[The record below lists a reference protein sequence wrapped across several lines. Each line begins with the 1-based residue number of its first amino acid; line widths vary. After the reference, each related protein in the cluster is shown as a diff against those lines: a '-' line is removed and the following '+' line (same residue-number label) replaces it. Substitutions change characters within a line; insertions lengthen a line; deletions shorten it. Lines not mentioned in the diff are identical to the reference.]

1 VTRHRIR
8 RPGRPRKGAL
18 AAVILTVAAGVG
30 FAVVDPFGRGAPA
43 VPVTD
48 SVVEVVTD
56 TPLNTFPGTHALG
69 AGIDGLEKG
78 EIDKVW
84 TPENIKAMRSAG
96 FGAISYRLR
105 TELGVKAWHWNE
117 RGTWSDAG
125 KQEGYWTSDDEVRDD
140 PGVSYGY
147 HLPRR
152 GNTIDQANNDGYSR
166 LADGSAET
174 FWKSNPYLDSHYTNE
189 PDADHP
195 QWMLAAFDEP
205 VPVDQVRIVWG
216 TPYATQFRVQYWTGE
231 DALFPAEEGPV
242 DWKDFPNGAQTGRG
256 GTQTVKV
263 ASTPVTAQFVRI
275 LLSADSDTAPPG
287 STDVRDKLG
296 YAVRELSIGYTDGGF
311 VDHVTHDRSQKQTHM
326 VTSSTDPWHRAADL
340 DRDYE
345 HASFERTFA
354 SGITGGAPLMVPV
367 PALYGTPEDAA
378 AMARY
383 LTNRGFPVARVEVG
397 EEPDGQITQPADY
410 AALYLQMATAM
421 KGENP
426 QLQFG
431 GPGYQTV
438 IPDWYAWP
446 DRDGV
451 RSWTGQFVSY
461 LKKRGRMDDLDFFS
475 FEWYPFDD
483 VCEEPSGPLA
493 RQPGM
498 LAEILEKQEAAGLP
512 REVPKVITEY
522 GYSSFVGQ
530 PEVELPGAIMNA
542 EIAAQ
547 LLTLGGET
555 SYYYGLEP
563 NDVFQEAEGKP
574 CNTWGNLML
583 FQFVDGEPVRPLA
596 TLRSAQLVNQ
606 HWAQPGT
613 GKHTVYQATS
623 TVDNPTAD
631 GDPTVTAYAL
641 RRPDGK
647 LSVLLLNK
655 DPRRSLS
662 VRLTH
667 GSEDAQEPVRGK
679 LKLWQYSPL
688 QYQWV
693 PHPNGEAYP
702 ALNEPP
708 FRHTVAEGDG
718 VLLPPYSITVL
729 RTASATF

>member
-1 VTRHRIR
+1 MPR
-8 RPGRPRKGAL
+8 RKGPFAAAL
-18 AAVILTVAAGVG
+18 LTVAAGV
-30 FAVVDPFGRGAPA
+30 AVAVADPFERSAPA

-48 SVVEVVTD
+48 SVVQVVTD
-56 TPLNTFPGTHALG
+56 APLNTFPGTHALG

-84 TPENIKAMRSAG
+84 TPDNIKAMRSAG

-105 TELGVKAWHWNE
+105 TELGVKAWHWNPN
-117 RGTWSDAG
+117 GTWSDPA
-125 KQEGYWTSDDEVRDD
+125 KQQGYWTSDTEVRDD

-166 LADGSAET
+166 LADGNPDS
-174 FWKSNPYLDSHYTNE
+174 FWKSNPYLDSHFTKE

-205 VPVDQVRIVWG
+205 VPVDTLRIAWG

-231 DALFPAEEGPV
+231 DALFPAQEGPV
-242 DWKDFPNGAQTGRG
+242 DWKDFPIGAHTGRG

-263 ASTPVTAQFVRI
+263 ANAPVTVQFVRV
-275 LLSADSDTAPPG
+275 LMTADSDTAPPG
-287 STDVRDKLG
+287 STDVRDRLG
-296 YAVRELSIGYTDGGF
+296 YAVRELSVGQTKGGTF
-311 VDHVTHDRSQKQTHM
+311 VDHVKHDRSQNQTHM
-326 VTSSTDPWHRAADL
+326 VTSSTDPWHRAEDL
-340 DRDYE
+340 DKNYE

-354 SGITGGAPLMVPV
+354 SGITNDAPMMVPV
-367 PALYGTPEDAA
+367 PALYGTPDDAA
-378 AMARY
+378 ALAAY
-383 LTNRGFPVARVEVG
+383 LRNRGFPVERVEVG
-397 EEPDGQITQPADY
+397 EEPDGQIAQPADY

-426 QLQFG
+426 ELEFG

-438 IPDWYAWP
+438 IPDWFAWP

-461 LKKRGRMDDLDFFS
+461 LKKRGRMDDFDFFS

-498 LAEILEKQEAAGLP
+498 LADILKKQEAAGLP

-530 PEVELPGAIMNA
+530 PEVEMPGAIMNA
-542 EIAAQ
+542 EIAAH

-563 NDVFQEAEGKP
+563 NDVFQEDEGKP

-583 FQFVDGEPVRPLA
+583 FQFVEDQPVRPLA
-596 TLRSAQLVNQ
+596 TFHSAQLVNH

-613 GKHTVYQATS
+613 GKHTVYKATS
-623 TVDNPTAD
+623 SVDS
-631 GDPTVTAYAL
+631 GTVTAYAL

-647 LSVLLLNK
+647 LSVMILNK
-655 DPRRSLS
+655 NPRKSLT

-667 GSEDAQEPVRGK
+667 GSENAQRPVGGE

-688 QYQWV
+688 QYEWI
-693 PHPNGEAYP
+693 PHPQGHAYP
-702 ALNEPP
+702 GLNEPP
-708 FRHTVAEGDG
+708 YRHTVEEGDA

-729 RTASATF
+729 RTKGSTY